1 MEAGEVGQGGVVVG
15 QVLAGVG
22 VAHRDQ
28 VHVHTV
34 CLHGGTQGGQPFGN
48 CIHAHRKAFF
58 LIFAGRT
65 SGGGGLLLHIVAFR
79 RKECNAGVSAVP
91 DANAQ
96 RPAKTAA
103 RFSSHGC
110 RAVNSHRSVAC
121 ILRGLTACRSLTVRW
136 RGLAVRGRPSL
147 CQSLPLAESLPAGA
161 AGSPYLSSKTR
172 KRNQIAK
179 NVTIFS

>member
-34 CLHGGTQGGQPFGN
+34 CLHGGTQSGQPFGN

-91 DANAQ
+91 DANTQ

-103 RFSSHGC
+103 RFFFTRLPCCQQPPQC
-110 RAVNSHRSVAC
+110 RLHPAGADRLPVVDRP
-121 ILRGLTACRSLTVRW
+121 LR
-136 RGLAVRGRPSL
+136 
-147 CQSLPLAESLPAGA
+147 SLPLAESLPAGA